1 MSKNITIS
9 GSGGMTAVLI
19 HRGHGDETFVHFN
32 EIHVFKPL
40 SYRSLL
46 VLGEEKR
53 KEEWSFT
60 ITPVFNQRSKMEN
73 FPQTVSKAWQK
84 KINAMLIK
92 EAKKSSFL
100 EPDQHF
106 WNVTMGKL
114 TVDIRCDRV

>member
-9 GSGGMTAVLI
+9 GKGGMTAVLI
-19 HRGHGDETFVHFN
+19 HKGHGDQTFVYFN

-46 VLGEEKR
+46 VLGEER

-60 ITPVFNQRSKMEN
+60 ITPVFSQRSKMEK
-73 FPQTVSKAWQK
+73 FPQTVSKAWQQ

-92 EAKKSSFL
+92 KAKESLFL
-100 EPDQHF
+100 EPDEYF
-106 WNVTMGKL
+106 WDVKIGGF
-114 TVDIRCDRV
+114 TVNIRCDRV